1 MCPRS
6 RRLPFILPLVFLVP
20 HFPDGLA
27 GKESACNV
35 GDPGSIPGS
44 GSSPGERKGNPL
56 QYSCLG
62 NFIDK
67 GTQRAP
73 VHMVAK
79 SQTQV
84 SN

>member
-6 RRLPFILPLVFLVP
+6 RRLPSILPLVFLVP
-20 HFPDGLA
+20 HFPDGLE

-44 GSSPGERKGNPL
+44 GSSPGERKGNPF
-56 QYSCLG
+56 QYSCLE

-67 GTQRAP
+67 GT
-73 VHMVAK
+73 
-79 SQTQV
+79 
-84 SN
+84 